1 MKDKRFLLMLSCI
14 NGVLIALM
22 AATITALVLL
32 PFVLDQVTGYFIYVA
47 PTLIFYYAGGA
58 LIFWFFWGLRTLI
71 GTVGRDMAFTLQNV
85 QRLKTLSWS
94 LLFLAADFGFI
105 MCYVP
110 SFSKL
115 LCMIILLLGVFCARI
130 LAYLVGKAIE
140 YKEDVDLTV

>member
-1 MKDKRFLLMLSCI
+1 
-14 NGVLIALM
+14 
-22 AATITALVLL
+22 
-32 PFVLDQVTGYFIYVA
+32 
-47 PTLIFYYAGGA
+47 
-58 LIFWFFWGLRTLI
+58 
-71 GTVGRDMAFTLQNV
+71 MAFTLQNV